1 MLQKSGLGCRDVE
14 GDSRFERAE
23 MPSMLFLC
31 TRVSY
36 SAEESS
42 KTFVLKTV
50 KNGQLMR
57 ME

>member
-1 MLQKSGLGCRDVE
+1 
-14 GDSRFERAE
+14 